1 MIGTTPDLL
10 SHLRLSR
17 SNASL
22 SAALERAGTE
32 LTTFRKSDILEATG
46 GDPRRLYGIET
57 RIARLT
63 ARTDTLSL
71 AASRASLSQSSL
83 QTISAATVDIGVD
96 LLAEIGRQDLTS
108 ARTEASQARNAL
120 GSVIGALNAS
130 FAGRSLFSGAAV
142 DTAPLISSEE
152 MIAELRTLVD
162 AAPDVPS
169 ALAAIDT
176 YFNDPAGGFATSAY
190 RGATQDAPPV
200 ETDDGEFADYAP
212 RADADPL
219 RAIMQGLATAV
230 MAVESDFSADPGSQT
245 LLLQQAGDEIVNARL
260 AVVELGNA
268 LGVQEARIEEA
279 ATSTAAEQAALE
291 LARSGIIAV
300 DPYEAAARFAEL
312 QGQLDSLYT
321 VTARLTS
328 MSLTSYLR

>member
-32 LTTFRKSDILEATG
+32 LTTFRKTDILEATG

-71 AASRASLSQSSL
+71 AASRSALTQSSL
-83 QTISAATVDIGVD
+83 QTITATTVDVGID
-96 LLAEIGRQDLTS
+96 LLAEIGRNDLIA
-108 ARTEASQARNAL
+108 ARTEAGQARNGL
-120 GSVIGALNAS
+120 GSVVSTLNAS
-130 FAGRSLFSGAAV
+130 FAGRSLFAGAAV
-142 DTAPLISSEE
+142 DTTPLISSED
-152 MIAELRTLVD
+152 MIAEIRTLVD
-162 AAPDVPS
+162 AAPDATS

-190 RGATQDAPPV
+190 RGATQNAPAV
-200 ETDDGEFADYAP
+200 ETGDGEYADYAL
-212 RADADPL
+212 RADAEPL
-219 RAIMQGLATAV
+219 RRIMQGLATAV
-230 MAVESDFSADPGSQT
+230 MAVESDFADDAPAQA
-245 LLLQQAGDEIVNARL
+245 LLLQDAGTVIVNARL

-268 LGVQEARIEEA
+268 LGVQEARIEDA
-279 ATSTAAEQAALE
+279 ATRTTAEQSALE
-291 LARSGIIAV
+291 LARSEMIAV
-300 DPYEAAARFAEL
+300 DPYETAARFAEL
-312 QGQLDSLYT
+312 ESQLASLYT
-321 VTARLTS
+321 VTSRLTS
-328 MSLTSYLR
+328 MSLTLYLR